1 MSVGQKPAGR
11 PPVPVSPAPEENEAR
26 LRGIFDRC
34 DDIVYRRM
42 TVVRGGPDGLLVY
55 CEGMAD
61 SPSLNETMLRELLG
75 AGNVHETAAGADA
88 DGWPMSALDRRATLD
103 EAAVDILDGRL
114 VLFLPGRRHAYVLD
128 LANPPRRGPEE
139 APTEVSI
146 RGPRDGFVEDV
157 TVNVAL
163 VRKRLR
169 TASLACEHFAMGKRS
184 MVRAALLYI
193 KDIARPEMIADVR
206 ERLKAIDI
214 DAVQSNDQL
223 EHRLTGFRLSPLPVF
238 HYSGRP
244 DHVAAALLRGRFAIV
259 IDGVPT
265 ASIAPANLYFMLTSP
280 EDLHN
285 HFLNILVGRALR
297 FLGLVVSLFLPG
309 FYIAVT
315 TYHPDQIPLTLL
327 ATITVARKGVPV
339 PAPVEAFLM
348 LTAFELFREAGVRL
362 PRAIGQTLTVVG
374 GLIIGDAAIRAG
386 MTSPSLLVVI
396 ATTAVATFAIANR
409 SLAGTVGLL
418 RIGVLIVSSLLGVYG
433 FILSAFAIIVLLAS
447 THSFGVPY
455 LTPISPFNAGDAL
468 SAIRTILR
476 LPGGSPQQRPETLRP
491 GDPTRTGGNSGGGDS
506 R

>member
-1 MSVGQKPAGR
+1 MSGGRKTEGR
-11 PPVPVSPAPEENEAR
+11 PAVPVSPAPEENEAK
-26 LRGIFDRC
+26 LRGLFDRC
-34 DDIVYRRM
+34 DDIVYRRIA
-42 TVVRGGPDGLLVY
+42 VPGRPDGLLVY

-61 SPSLNETMLRELLG
+61 SPVLNEAVLRELLG
-75 AGNVHETAAGADA
+75 AGNGRDAAVGADA
-88 DGWPMSALDRRATLD
+88 DGWPMSALDRRETLD
-103 EAAVDILDGRL
+103 EAAGDILDGRL
-114 VLFLPGRRHAYVLD
+114 VIFLPGHAHAFVLD
-128 LANPPRRGPEE
+128 LANPPRRVPEE

-157 TVNVAL
+157 IVNVAL

-169 TASLACEHFAMGKRS
+169 TTSLACEHFAIGKRS
-184 MVRAALLYI
+184 MVRAVLLYI
-193 KDIARPEMIADVR
+193 KDIARPEMIATVR
-206 ERLKAIDI
+206 ERLKHIDI
-214 DAVQSNDQL
+214 DAIQSSDQL
-223 EHRLTGFRLSPLPVF
+223 ENRLTGLRLSLLPIF

-244 DHVAAALLRGRFAIV
+244 DHVAAALLRGRFAIL

-265 ASIAPANLYFMLTSP
+265 ASIAPANLFFLLTSP

-309 FYIAVT
+309 LYIAVT

-348 LTAFELFREAGVRL
+348 LLAFELFREAGVRL

-418 RIGVLIVSSLLGVYG
+418 RIGVLVASSLLGVYG
-433 FILSAFAIIVLLAS
+433 FILSAFAIIVLFAS
-447 THSFGVPY
+447 TRSFGVPY

-468 SAIRTILR
+468 EALRTVLR
-476 LPGGSPQQRPETLRP
+476 LPGGRPQRRPETLHP
-491 GDPTRTGGNSGGGDS
+491 GDPTRSGGKS
-506 R
+506 RGGGAR

>member
-1 MSVGQKPAGR
+1 MSDVR
-11 PPVPVSPAPEENEAR
+11 NPVPVSPVPQENETR
-26 LRGIFDRC
+26 LRGMFDHC
-34 DDIVYRRM
+34 DDIVFRR
-42 TVVRGGPDGLLVY
+42 VGQALGELDGLLVY
-55 CEGMAD
+55 CDGMSDTAR
-61 SPSLNETMLRELLG
+61 LNETMLRGLLG
-75 AGNVHETAAGADA
+75 DGSGREAAGETDA
-88 DGWPMSALDRRATLD
+88 DGWPLSALDRRATLD
-103 EAAVDILDGRL
+103 EVAADILDGRL
-114 VLFLPGRRHAYVLD
+114 ALFLPGRLHAFVLD
-128 LANPPRRGPEE
+128 LSNPPRRPPEE

-146 RGPRDGFVEDV
+146 RGPRDGFTEDV
-157 TVNVAL
+157 TINVAL

-169 TASLACEHFAMGKRS
+169 TASLACEHFAIGRRS
-184 MVRAALLYI
+184 KVRAALLYI
-193 KDIARPEMIADVR
+193 KDIARPDMIATVR
-206 ERLKAIDI
+206 ERLKSVDL

-223 EHRLTGFRLSPLPVF
+223 ENQLTGSRLSLLPVF

-285 HFLNILVGRALR
+285 HYLNILVGRVLR
-297 FLGLVVSLFLPG
+297 FLGLAVSLFLPG

-315 TYHPDQIPLTLL
+315 TYHPDHIPFTLL

-348 LTAFELFREAGVRL
+348 LLAFELFREAGVRL

-418 RIGVLIVSSLLGVYG
+418 RIGVLVMSSLLGVYG
-433 FILSAFAIIVLLAS
+433 FILSAFAIIVLLA
-447 THSFGVPY
+447 TTRSFGVPY

-468 SAIRTILR
+468 TAIRTMLR
-476 LPGGSPQQRPETLRP
+476 LPGGRSLKRPETLHP
-491 GDPTRTGGNSGGGDS
+491 IDPTRSGESSEGGGS
-506 R
+506 P